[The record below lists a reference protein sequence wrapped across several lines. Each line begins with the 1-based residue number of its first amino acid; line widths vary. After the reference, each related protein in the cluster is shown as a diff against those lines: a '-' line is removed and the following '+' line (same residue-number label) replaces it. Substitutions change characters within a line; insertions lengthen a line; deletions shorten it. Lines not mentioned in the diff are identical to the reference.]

1 MTLWSFGAAN
11 LGAPAIAR
19 AVWVTVAIT
28 TAVAFQFGWRVEGS
42 NAATSM
48 APQTTTVTT
57 SSKDP
62 VHINDM
68 NATILHCM
76 GIDHERFTFKFQGLN
91 TRLTGVEE
99 AHVAHQILA

>member
-1 MTLWSFGAAN
+1 
-11 LGAPAIAR
+11 
-19 AVWVTVAIT
+19 
-28 TAVAFQFGWRVEGS
+28 
-42 NAATSM
+42 
-48 APQTTTVTT
+48 
-57 SSKDP
+57 

-99 AHVAHQILA
+99 AHAIKQILA